1 VKKLDR
7 EIGRRNKISHRY
19 GRIFDFAAWAWRA
32 RLARGI
38 LREDIML
45 NPYQTEE
52 RRAFQDMIAKFME
65 TEIWPH
71 VDDWEE
77 AGSYPHE
84 INEKICALGVFGFDI
99 AEEYGGL
106 GFDDAHM
113 RKASGVE
120 MGRSSAGGVMASVGS
135 RSIMLKPLTELASEP
150 IKQIVLPEL
159 LSGRKGGA
167 LGITEPGGGSDVA
180 NMQTTA
186 RKDGNEWVLNGQKMF
201 ITGGM
206 QASYFVIG
214 ARTGGDGMGGIS
226 LFFVEADTPGFTRTA
241 IERKMGWWASDTAVL
256 YFDDC
261 RIPAEN
267 LMGEEDKG
275 FYAIMNN
282 FNYERFWMAAQMLG
296 MSMRLFDECVAYGR
310 DRKTFGQPLIAHQV
324 IRHKLAEMSARIDA
338 MDAYLNQVAEIMN
351 GGDMPVAEISKL
363 KFWCSTQLEWIANEA
378 MQIYGGAGYL
388 RGNAVERIYRD
399 VKVQSI
405 GGGSQEI
412 MRDLTARQMAL

>member
-1 VKKLDR
+1 
-7 EIGRRNKISHRY
+7 
-19 GRIFDFAAWAWRA
+19 
-32 RLARGI
+32 
-38 LREDIML
+38 ML

-135 RSIMLKPLTELASEP
+135 RSIMLKPLTELASDP
-150 IKQIVLPEL
+150 IKQRVLPEL

-310 DRKTFGQPLIAHQV
+310 DRKTFGKPLVTHQV

-363 KFWCSTQLEWIANEA
+363 KFWCSAQLEWIANEA
-378 MQIYGGAGYL
+378 MQIFGGAGYL